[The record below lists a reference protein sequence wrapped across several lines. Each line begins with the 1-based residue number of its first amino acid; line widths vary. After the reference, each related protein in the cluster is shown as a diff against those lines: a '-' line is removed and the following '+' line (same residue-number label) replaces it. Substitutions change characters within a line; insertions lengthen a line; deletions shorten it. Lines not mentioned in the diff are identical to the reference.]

1 MTITHDRTPPLRF
14 HSRRLA
20 ESFARKRVPMTT
32 LLEAYFDGEVDFVG
46 DIGAFLDTRDDYVK
60 YALTLDHLK
69 FLVQRFVPEV
79 AIHSK
84 VQDKRIVRDHYDR
97 GDDFFR
103 AFLGDRM
110 VYTAGWYAHGPTSV
124 TLGEAQDAKIDR
136 VCEKLLLAPGQ
147 SLLDVGC
154 GWGTLVRRAAAKHG
168 ADATGVTISEN
179 QTAFASERIAREG
192 VMDHARV
199 LCLDY
204 REIPKRTYDRIVSLE
219 MVEHVGVKNLPAFF
233 QWMRELLADDGVFLL
248 QWTGLRRG
256 STEGLPLVG
265 LRPEDLIWGLFM
277 NQYVFSGADASLP
290 LSAMTEYAE
299 KAGFEV
305 QSAENVS
312 IHYAWTIDAWH
323 KNWAANRDTVVAAY
337 GERWFR
343 IWNLF
348 LAWSA
353 RIARQGNA
361 ACFQVV
367 FHKNRDDVDRSRYV
381 KA

>member
-1 MTITHDRTPPLRF
+1 M
-14 HSRRLA
+14 
-20 ESFARKRVPMTT
+20 
-32 LLEAYFDGEVDFVG
+32 
-46 DIGAFLDTRDDYVK
+46 
-60 YALTLDHLK
+60 
-69 FLVQRFVPEV
+69 
-79 AIHSK
+79 
-84 VQDKRIVRDHYDR
+84 
-97 GDDFFR
+97 
-103 AFLGDRM
+103 
-110 VYTAGWYAHGPTSV
+110 
-124 TLGEAQDAKIDR
+124 
-136 VCEKLLLAPGQ
+136 
-147 SLLDVGC
+147 
-154 GWGTLVRRAAAKHG
+154 
-168 ADATGVTISEN
+168 
-179 QTAFASERIAREG
+179 
-192 VMDHARV
+192 
-199 LCLDY
+199 
-204 REIPKRTYDRIVSLE
+204 
-219 MVEHVGVKNLPAFF
+219 
-233 QWMRELLADDGVFLL
+233 FLL

-256 STEGLPLVG
+256 SNEGLPLVG

-305 QSAENVS
+305 QSVENVS

-323 KNWAANRDTVVAAY
+323 ENWLKNRETVVAAY

-381 KA
+381 EA